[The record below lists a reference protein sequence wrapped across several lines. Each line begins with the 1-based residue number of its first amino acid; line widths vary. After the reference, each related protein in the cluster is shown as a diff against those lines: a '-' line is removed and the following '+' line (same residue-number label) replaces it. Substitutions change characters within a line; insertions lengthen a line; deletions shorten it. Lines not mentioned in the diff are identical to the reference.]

1 MTVKHAIE
9 SGLVL
14 GGLWAFVE
22 VVLTYVTGF
31 APTRD
36 VVEIALAPLL
46 ILALYQAA
54 VLAAS
59 LVRPHAV
66 FEVLAAASVLLP
78 PIIFFWR
85 WRGQGVPAHL
95 VAGLVPIALALLLVF
110 FETRRPS
117 ERGWLS
123 PGRLAA
129 ILALYLGAGLAFAIR
144 ADRVLAITSAMIATS
159 AIWCAAVAA
168 IGALSVALAK
178 RRPLAALLGVL
189 LAASIAIAWQRG
201 SGPPSYKTAPV
212 RKAAPAPAPATKG
225 APNVLMIVLD
235 TVRADHLDLYGYSRP
250 TFALTGKYLK
260 DGLVFDRA
268 AANGTFSLP
277 SHASLFTG
285 LLPSAHGA
293 RPVLGGD
300 TAYGRLWPEVDTLA
314 SYLQRQGY
322 RTVGVSAND
331 IFLAEW
337 TGLQKGFDAF
347 SASAGRTARFA
358 PLSSVVRRLMVRG
371 ARARR
376 RPSTNWTAAQVTD
389 AAIDVASQGDEPF
402 FLFLNYFDAHD
413 PHTPIGSPPWF
424 NAASAQPIDAY
435 DTEIAYIDS
444 EVARLLGTLEQRGR
458 LDDTLVVIAADHGEY
473 FGERKLR
480 GHPAA
485 VYEGSTHVP
494 LALRLPGVVPQ
505 GRTGRRTGLHEVF
518 RMVQDVLS
526 RNSLDWL
533 SAIDLDPRI
542 ITEAWARQ
550 DYEKAL
556 PGDGRP
562 STTVVFAGN
571 LKLIHRL
578 SGRMELFD
586 VEKDPAEAVNLI
598 DSPDPAIVELKAKML
613 REVDLRA
620 VRPPGPA
627 QPLTEDAKE
636 RLRALGYLK

>member
-1 MTVKHAIE
+1 MTFKRAIE

-31 APTRD
+31 APTGD
-36 VVEIALAPLL
+36 VVEIALAPLAVL
-46 ILALYQAA
+46 VLYQAT
-54 VLAAS
+54 VLAVAQ
-59 LVRPHAV
+59 VRPHRV
-66 FEVLAAASVLLP
+66 FGLFAAAGALLP
-78 PIIFFWR
+78 PVLFFWR
-85 WRGQGVPAHL
+85 GRGQRVPEHL
-95 VAGLVPIALALLLVF
+95 VAGLLPIALCLLLVWR
-110 FETRRPS
+110 ETRRPS
-117 ERGWLS
+117 DRAWLT
-123 PGRLAA
+123 PGRVVATLVLYFGAA
-129 ILALYLGAGLAFAIR
+129 LAFALR
-144 ADRVLAITSAMIATS
+144 ADRVLAITSAQIATS
-159 AIWCAAVAA
+159 VAWCAAVAV
-168 IGALSVALAK
+168 IGAIAVAATR
-178 RRPLAALLGVL
+178 RRPLAALSLVL
-189 LAASIAIAWQRG
+189 VAASFAIAWQRG
-201 SGPPSYKTAPV
+201 SGPPSYKEEAV
-212 RKAAPAPAPATKG
+212 RPPGSPSAKAG
-225 APNVLMIVLD
+225 APNVLLIVLD

-268 AANGTFSLP
+268 ASSGTFSLP

-293 RPVLGGD
+293 RPLLGGD

-314 SYLQRQGY
+314 SFLRGQGY
-322 RTVGVSAND
+322 RTAGVSAND

-337 TGLQKGFDAF
+337 TGLQKGFDTF
-347 SASAGRTARFA
+347 SATAVRGVRFA
-358 PLSSVVRRLMVRG
+358 SLSTALRRAFGRITRSRRRLV
-371 ARARR
+371 
-376 RPSTNWTAAQVTD
+376 PNNWTATQVTD
-389 AAIDVASQGDEPF
+389 AAIDIVSQKAEPF

-413 PHTPIGSPPWF
+413 PHAQIGSPPWF
-424 NAASAQPIDAY
+424 NPATAKPIDMY

-444 EVARLLGTLEQRGR
+444 EVARLLGTLRQRGR
-458 LDDTLVVIAADHGEY
+458 LNDTLVVVAADHGEY

-533 SAIDLDPRI
+533 SAIDLNPRI
-542 ITEAWARQ
+542 TTEAWARQ
-550 DYEKAL
+550 DFDKAM
-556 PGDGRP
+556 PKDGRP

-578 SGRMELFD
+578 SGNTELFD
-586 VEKDPAEAVNLI
+586 VEKDPGEAVNLI
-598 DSPDPAIVELKAKML
+598 DSQDPAIVALKAKML